1 MSVSVGK
8 ALRSARESKNI
19 PLSKVSDDL
28 HIRITYL
35 QAIENGR
42 PEILPSP
49 VQGRGFVRMYSDY
62 LKLDTEK
69 ILYAWDHPDI
79 PFSLDSE
86 IPNQTESP
94 APQERIIEKTES
106 SPQPSKTDT
115 VNSQNA
121 DPVSAIYKQIGS
133 ELRQR
138 REILGLSYEDA
149 EKHTLVRS
157 IYLKLIEDGNFDSL
171 PSSVQARGMLNN
183 YAAFLNLDVDHI
195 MLQYANA
202 LQLKSASRIA
212 ETVKEKKNKKEP
224 KPTKKAGKFRQFM
237 TPDLF
242 VGVSVLIAMFAIII
256 YSAVTIS
263 EYKAKAVQKTVDL
276 NLNFINQLATHEI
289 TATATSVSNLTPTV
303 PISEI
308 NPSEPTLINT
318 QSESL
323 AIEETNQ
330 PVQIF
335 VEANQR
341 TFMKVV
347 ADGDVVFIG
356 RTLPGNTYPFDASQM
371 IEVTTGNAAA
381 LKITYNQQS
390 LGLMGK
396 LGEVITLQ
404 FTNNAIMT
412 PTPAIT
418 MTPTLT
424 IEPTYTPQIFEAT
437 PTFTITPY
445 IP

>member
-1 MSVSVGK
+1 
-8 ALRSARESKNI
+8 
-19 PLSKVSDDL
+19 
-28 HIRITYL
+28 
-35 QAIENGR
+35 
-42 PEILPSP
+42 
-49 VQGRGFVRMYSDY
+49 
-62 LKLDTEK
+62 
-69 ILYAWDHPDI
+69 
-79 PFSLDSE
+79 
-86 IPNQTESP
+86 
-94 APQERIIEKTES
+94 
-106 SPQPSKTDT
+106 
-115 VNSQNA
+115 
-121 DPVSAIYKQIGS
+121 
-133 ELRQR
+133 
-138 REILGLSYEDA
+138 
-149 EKHTLVRS
+149 
-157 IYLKLIEDGNFDSL
+157 
-171 PSSVQARGMLNN
+171 
-183 YAAFLNLDVDHI
+183 
-195 MLQYANA
+195 
-202 LQLKSASRIA
+202 
-212 ETVKEKKNKKEP
+212 
-224 KPTKKAGKFRQFM
+224 
-237 TPDLF
+237 
-242 VGVSVLIAMFAIII
+242 
-256 YSAVTIS
+256 
-263 EYKAKAVQKTVDL
+263 
-276 NLNFINQLATHEI
+276 LATHEI
-289 TATATSVSNLTPTV
+289 TATATSVSNLTPTA

-323 AIEETNQ
+323 TVEETNQ